1 MPVRSA
7 SSASCR
13 SPRRASR
20 AALTAATARGV
31 SCRQRRLARS
41 RSRCVLGCEGA
52 GAGGGGAGDSAF
64 GSSFFGSSF
73 FGDTTS
79 GSDAASVVSF
89 MRSSLVYVMGSEEA
103 EPSPSSMLSARGAT
117 SEAGRADRGLAAMA
131 GAIAARRVEIE
142 TREGALG
149 RTCARVDA
157 TSAMRCGAGR
167 VFCRRCRAS
176 DVGHSSAR
184 ATVTQND
191 ESVEPTSRG
200 QVGAQILS
208 DRG

>member
-1 MPVRSA
+1 MVALASRLACWPRLEAAARPRSLRMSLDR
-7 SSASCR
+7 SSASG
-13 SPRRASR
+13 SSSSSSSDSQA
-20 AALTAATARGV
+20 
-31 SCRQRRLARS
+31 
-41 RSRCVLGCEGA
+41 EGA
-52 GAGGGGAGDSAF
+52 GAGGGGAGASAF
-64 GSSFFGSSF
+64 GSSFFGSTFFGSSF

-79 GSDAASVVSF
+79 GLDAASEVSF
-89 MRSSLVYVMGSEEA
+89 MRSSLVYVMGS

-167 VFCRRCRAS
+167 VFRRNVERRGPLVCSCDGDAS
-176 DVGHSSAR
+176 SS
-184 ATVTQND
+184 V
-191 ESVEPTSRG
+191 
-200 QVGAQILS
+200 
-208 DRG
+208 

>member
-1 MPVRSA
+1 
-7 SSASCR
+7 
-13 SPRRASR
+13 
-20 AALTAATARGV
+20 
-31 SCRQRRLARS
+31 
-41 RSRCVLGCEGA
+41 
-52 GAGGGGAGDSAF
+52 
-64 GSSFFGSSF
+64 
-73 FGDTTS
+73 
-79 GSDAASVVSF
+79 

-167 VFCRRCRAS
+167 VFVDDVERRGPL
-176 DVGHSSAR
+176 VSAR
-184 ATVTQND
+184 ATVTHQ
-191 ESVEPTSRG
+191 SVTAVDPTSHCPCRVPKYFQIGGNIADRENQSARHEARG
-200 QVGAQILS
+200 CDG
-208 DRG
+208 G